1 MPCSSTLELAAAAPE
16 DEVVVNPL
24 SNTVHAVSE
33 VSTVET
39 RCGWRF
45 DGSGQRA
52 RRART
57 VTERQPLFLRF
68 MFSAPHSFFAAN
80 PLTRPQESP
89 QREFLSVGQVTF

>member
-57 VTERQPLFLRF
+57 VTDASLYSCGSCFLRR
-68 MFSAPHSFFAAN
+68 
-80 PLTRPQESP
+80 TV
-89 QREFLSVGQVTF
+89 FLRRTH